1 MSQDIEKVTGQIALI
16 EIEISNAEVKGCTD
30 DVNQRSFWRTEE
42 MYLRRKEEQLRRKEE
57 QLRRKEEQL
66 RNGKER
72 LIIKEDQL
80 RREEERKIALLMK
93 SGLIGNQIYYC
104 MEISL

>member
-57 QLRRKEEQL
+57 QLR
-66 RNGKER
+66 NGKER
-72 LIIKEDQL
+72 LIIEEDQL
-80 RREEERKIALLMK
+80 RRKEERNLALLKK